1 NTLLTHKDERR
12 WSPVLVRVL
21 VLQAAWALA
30 GGQVRYS
37 VEEPLGGTVVG
48 RLAQDLGLEA
58 GEAEARRLRLVA
70 QGRRASVEVSGASGA
85 LVVSSRL
92 DREELCGKS
101 APCALRLEVLVERP
115 LRVFHVELEVTD
127 INDNAPVFRVD
138 EEALNI
144 AESSVPGSR
153 FPLEGASDA
162 DIGANAQL
170 SYTLSPSEY
179 FSLDQKGNNDQSAS
193 LGLILIKALDRETN
207 PVHRLVLT
215 ASDGGRPSLTGTM
228 ELVISVLDA
237 NDNAPQFNQSV
248 YKVKVLEGSE
258 LGTLLITL
266 SATDPDE
273 GINSDIIYLFGK
285 HVSTKVKEMF
295 TIDENKGEIRIQDK
309 LDYEER
315 ESYEIPVEA
324 RDKGSPPLSGHCKVL
339 LELLDV
345 NDNAP
350 EVSVTSLSVPV
361 PEDASVGTV
370 VALLSV
376 SDRDSG
382 ANGRVRCWVWPASPF
397 GLEATFSGSAQDPDV
412 GTNSVQN
419 YLLSPNRHFALDLKG
434 FQSGS
439 KLLELVLQQPLD
451 REQSALQQLVLT
463 AVDGGDPPKSGTAQI
478 SVRVVDTNDNPPAF
492 DRSTYTVSLL
502 ENSLPGTLVVKL
514 NASDPDEGSNGDVIY
529 SFGSYTPQKV
539 RQLFSVDPHSGE
551 VRVNGTLDYEEAS
564 FYEIYVQATDQ
575 GPVSL
580 AGHCKVLVNI
590 VDANDNVPEVQLTSL
605 YSPVPEDARSGTVV
619 ALMSVTDQDSGLN
632 KQVSLRI
639 PPGLPFALNSFK
651 NSYTLVTQGKLDHE
665 KAAAYNIT
673 VTATDSGSPPLSS
686 QKVIHVEISDIN
698 DNPPRF
704 EEPVYSVYIP
714 ENNPLGAFLCT
725 IKATDPDVA
734 KNAYVSYSL
743 LDGEIEGLPV
753 ASYVSIKPDSGNMYA
768 VRSFDYETLREFQVT
783 VQAQDA
789 GIPPLSSTVTVYI
802 YVVDENDHAPQILYP
817 TSTNTSAALEMI
829 PRSAYAGYLVTK
841 IIAIDGD
848 SGQNAWLFFYLVQTS
863 DPGLFRI
870 ELHTGEIRTTR
881 KLGEDS
887 TPTFNLT
894 VEVRDNG
901 EPSMSSS
908 VSITIAVV
916 DRVSKII
923 PDRRRHFK
931 SPSNYSEVTLYLI
944 IALSAISFV
953 FLFTIIGLTI
963 IKCYRYSLYGC
974 SCCAGCCTV
983 RERSAADQ
991 YKQANNNIDAR
1002 LPQGLKVQPHFI
1014 EVRGNGSL
1022 TKTYCYKTC
1031 LTAGSGSDT
1040 FMFYNTCGPTGTT
1053 GPSAVVTERHLTGQS
1068 GQSAQN
1074 LIILRND
1081 SITPNEPKHPNPDW
1095 RYSASLRAGMQS
1107 AVHMEE
1113 AGVLRGGPAGPD
1125 QQWPT
1130 VSSAT
1135 AEPEGGEVSPPVGAG
1150 VNSNSWTFKFGP
1162 GNSKQGGPGELPDK
1176 FIIPGSPAIISIRQ
1190 EPPNS
1195 QIDKSDFI
1203 TFGKKEETKKKKKKK
1218 KGNKTQEKKEKGNST
1233 TENSDQ

>member
-1 NTLLTHKDERR
+1 TADGQVVYSIAEGTERGAAVGNIVKDLGIDAATLSARKFRMITGSSKQYFNINASTGALYVNEPIDREQLCELKSVCLLNYE
-12 WSPVLVRVL
+12 L
-21 VLQAAWALA
+21 VL
-30 GGQVRYS
+30 
-37 VEEPLGGTVVG
+37 ENPL
-48 RLAQDLGLEA
+48 
-58 GEAEARRLRLVA
+58 
-70 QGRRASVEVSGASGA
+70 
-85 LVVSSRL
+85 
-92 DREELCGKS
+92 ELYRMEFK
-101 APCALRLEVLVERP
+101 VL
-115 LRVFHVELEVTD
+115 D
-127 INDNAPVFRVD
+127 INDNSPSF
-138 EEALNI
+138 
-144 AESSVPGSR
+144 
-153 FPLEGASDA
+153 
-162 DIGANAQL
+162 
-170 SYTLSPSEY
+170 TLSEY
-179 FSLDQKGNNDQSAS
+179 HINVPEFLSPGARFTL
-193 LGLILIKALDRETN
+193 
-207 PVHRLVLT
+207 PT
-215 ASDGGRPSLTGTM
+215 AQDL
-228 ELVISVLDA
+228 
-237 NDNAPQFNQSV
+237 
-248 YKVKVLEGSE
+248 
-258 LGTLLITL
+258 
-266 SATDPDE
+266 DE
-273 GINSDIIYLFGK
+273 GTNS
-285 HVSTKVKEMF
+285 
-295 TIDENKGEIRIQDK
+295 
-309 LDYEER
+309 
-315 ESYEIPVEA
+315 
-324 RDKGSPPLSGHCKVL
+324 
-339 LELLDV
+339 
-345 NDNAP
+345 
-350 EVSVTSLSVPV
+350 
-361 PEDASVGTV
+361 
-370 VALLSV
+370 
-376 SDRDSG
+376 
-382 ANGRVRCWVWPASPF
+382 
-397 GLEATFSGSAQDPDV
+397 DPDV
-412 GTNSVQN
+412 GTNSVQS
-419 YLLSPNRHFALDLKG
+419 YQLSPNRHFALDLKG

-502 ENSLPGTLVVKL
+502 ENAPPGTLVVKL

-575 GPVSL
+575 GPVSM

-590 VDANDNVPEVQLTSL
+590 VDANDNVPEVVLTSL
-605 YSPVPEDARSGTVV
+605 YSPVPEDAKAGTVV

-639 PPGLPFALNSFK
+639 PSGLPFTLNSFK
-651 NSYTLVTQGKLDHE
+651 NSYTLITQGKLDHE

-698 DNPPRF
+698 DNPPHF
-704 EEPVYSVYIP
+704 EEPEYSVYIP
-714 ENNPLGAFLCT
+714 ENNPIGALMCT

-734 KNAYVSYSL
+734 ENAYVSYSL

-753 ASYVSIKPDSGNMYA
+753 TSYVSIKSDSGNMYA
-768 VRSFDYETLREFQVT
+768 VRSFDYETLREFQVI

-789 GIPPLSSTVTVYI
+789 GIPPLSSTVTVHI

-848 SGQNAWLFFYLVQTS
+848 SGQNAWLFFHLVQTS
-863 DPGLFRI
+863 DPGLFRVEI
-870 ELHTGEIRTTR
+870 HTGEIRTTR

-901 EPSMSSS
+901 NPPMSSS
-908 VSITIAVV
+908 VTITVAVV

-923 PDRRRHFK
+923 PDTRRHFK
-931 SPSNYSEVTLYLI
+931 SPSNYSEITLYLI

-953 FLFTIIGLTI
+953 FLFTIIGLTV
-963 IKCYRYSLYGC
+963 IKCYRYSLYGD
-974 SCCAGCCTV
+974 SCCAGFCGV
-983 RERSAADQ
+983 RERCPAEL

-1002 LPQGLKVQPHFI
+1002 LPPGLKVQPHFI

-1022 TKTYCYKTC
+1022 TKTYCYKAC

-1040 FMFYNTCGPTGTT
+1040 FMFYNTCGPPGT

-1074 LIILRND
+1074 LIILKND

-1095 RYSASLRAGMQS
+1095 RYSASLRAGMQRY
-1107 AVHMEE
+1107 
-1113 AGVLRGGPAGPD
+1113 VLLCIWRRQESCVED
-1125 QQWPT
+1125 QEGLI
-1130 VSSAT
+1130 SSGQQSPVLLQA
-1135 AEPEGGEVSPPVGAG
+1135 GEVSPPVGAG

-1162 GNSKQGGPGELPDK
+1162 GNPKQGGPGELPDK

>member
-1 NTLLTHKDERR
+1 AANGQVVYSIAEETERGASVGNIAKDLGIDAAALSARKFRMITGSSKQYFNINASTGALSVNEPIDREQLCELKSTCLLNYE
-12 WSPVLVRVL
+12 L
-21 VLQAAWALA
+21 VL
-30 GGQVRYS
+30 
-37 VEEPLGGTVVG
+37 ENPL
-48 RLAQDLGLEA
+48 
-58 GEAEARRLRLVA
+58 
-70 QGRRASVEVSGASGA
+70 
-85 LVVSSRL
+85 
-92 DREELCGKS
+92 ELYRMEFK
-101 APCALRLEVLVERP
+101 VL
-115 LRVFHVELEVTD
+115 D
-127 INDNAPVFRVD
+127 INDNSP
-138 EEALNI
+138 
-144 AESSVPGSR
+144 S
-153 FPLEGASDA
+153 FPLSEYHINVPEFLSPGARFTLP
-162 DIGANAQL
+162 NAQD
-170 SYTLSPSEY
+170 
-179 FSLDQKGNNDQSAS
+179 LD
-193 LGLILIKALDRETN
+193 E
-207 PVHRLVLT
+207 
-215 ASDGGRPSLTGTM
+215 
-228 ELVISVLDA
+228 
-237 NDNAPQFNQSV
+237 
-248 YKVKVLEGSE
+248 
-258 LGTLLITL
+258 
-266 SATDPDE
+266 
-273 GINSDIIYLFGK
+273 
-285 HVSTKVKEMF
+285 
-295 TIDENKGEIRIQDK
+295 
-309 LDYEER
+309 
-315 ESYEIPVEA
+315 
-324 RDKGSPPLSGHCKVL
+324 
-339 LELLDV
+339 
-345 NDNAP
+345 
-350 EVSVTSLSVPV
+350 
-361 PEDASVGTV
+361 
-370 VALLSV
+370 
-376 SDRDSG
+376 
-382 ANGRVRCWVWPASPF
+382 
-397 GLEATFSGSAQDPDV
+397 DPDV
-412 GTNSVQN
+412 GTNSVQS
-419 YLLSPNRHFALDLKG
+419 YQLSPNRHFALDLKG

-439 KLLELVLQQPLD
+439 KLLELVLQEPLD

-502 ENSLPGTLVVKL
+502 ENALPGTLVVKL

-564 FYEIYVQATDQ
+564 SYEIYVQATDQ
-575 GPVSL
+575 GPVSM

-590 VDANDNVPEVQLTSL
+590 VDANDNVPEVVLTSL
-605 YSPVPEDARSGTVV
+605 YSPVPEDAKAGTVV

-639 PPGLPFALNSFK
+639 PPGLPFTLNSFK
-651 NSYTLVTQGKLDHE
+651 NSYTLITQGKLDHE

-686 QKVIHVEISDIN
+686 QKVIYVEISDIN
-698 DNPPRF
+698 DNPPHF

-714 ENNPLGAFLCT
+714 ENNPLGVLLCT

-734 KNAYVSYSL
+734 ENAYVSYSL

-753 ASYVSIKPDSGNMYA
+753 ASYVSIKSDSGNMYA
-768 VRSFDYETLREFQVT
+768 VRSFDYETLREFQVV

-789 GIPPLSSTVTVYI
+789 GIPPLSSTVTVHI

-848 SGQNAWLFFYLVQTS
+848 SGQNAWLFFHLVQAS
-863 DPGLFRI
+863 DPGLFRV

-901 EPSMSSS
+901 EPPMSSS
-908 VSITIAVV
+908 VAITVAVV

-923 PDRRRHFK
+923 PDTRRHIK
-931 SPSNYSEVTLYLI
+931 SPSNYSEITLYLI

-953 FLFTIIGLTI
+953 FLFTVIGLTV
-963 IKCYRYSLYGC
+963 IKCYRYSLYGD
-974 SCCAGCCTV
+974 SCCAGFCGV
-983 RERSAADQ
+983 REQCPAEL

-1002 LPQGLKVQPHFI
+1002 LPHGLKVQPHFI

-1022 TKTYCYKTC
+1022 TKTYCYKAC

-1053 GPSAVVTERHLTGQS
+1053 GPSAVMAERHLTGQS

-1074 LIILRND
+1074 LIILKND

-1095 RYSASLRAGMQS
+1095 RYSASLRAGMQRYVWLLCTWRRQES
-1107 AVHMEE
+1107 YVEDQE
-1113 AGVLRGGPAGPD
+1113 GLISSGQQSPVLLQA
-1125 QQWPT
+1125 
-1130 VSSAT
+1130 
-1135 AEPEGGEVSPPVGAG
+1135 GEVSPPVGAG

-1162 GNSKQGGPGELPDK
+1162 GNPKQGGPGELPDK

-1190 EPPNS
+1190 EPQNS

>member
-1 NTLLTHKDERR
+1 TADGQIVYSIAEETERGASVGNIAKDLGIDAATLSARKFRMITSSSKQYFNINASTGALSVNEPIDREQLCELKSVCLLNYE
-12 WSPVLVRVL
+12 L
-21 VLQAAWALA
+21 VL
-30 GGQVRYS
+30 
-37 VEEPLGGTVVG
+37 ENPL
-48 RLAQDLGLEA
+48 
-58 GEAEARRLRLVA
+58 
-70 QGRRASVEVSGASGA
+70 
-85 LVVSSRL
+85 
-92 DREELCGKS
+92 ELYRMEFK
-101 APCALRLEVLVERP
+101 VL
-115 LRVFHVELEVTD
+115 D
-127 INDNAPVFRVD
+127 INDNSPSFPLS
-138 EEALNI
+138 EYHI
-144 AESSVPGSR
+144 SVPEFLSSGAR
-153 FPLEGASDA
+153 FTLPNAQDLDEGA
-162 DIGANAQL
+162 
-170 SYTLSPSEY
+170 
-179 FSLDQKGNNDQSAS
+179 
-193 LGLILIKALDRETN
+193 
-207 PVHRLVLT
+207 
-215 ASDGGRPSLTGTM
+215 
-228 ELVISVLDA
+228 
-237 NDNAPQFNQSV
+237 
-248 YKVKVLEGSE
+248 
-258 LGTLLITL
+258 
-266 SATDPDE
+266 
-273 GINSDIIYLFGK
+273 
-285 HVSTKVKEMF
+285 
-295 TIDENKGEIRIQDK
+295 
-309 LDYEER
+309 
-315 ESYEIPVEA
+315 
-324 RDKGSPPLSGHCKVL
+324 
-339 LELLDV
+339 
-345 NDNAP
+345 
-350 EVSVTSLSVPV
+350 
-361 PEDASVGTV
+361 
-370 VALLSV
+370 
-376 SDRDSG
+376 
-382 ANGRVRCWVWPASPF
+382 
-397 GLEATFSGSAQDPDV
+397 
-412 GTNSVQN
+412 NSVQN
-419 YLLSPNRHFALDLKG
+419 YTLSPDSNRHFALDLKS

-492 DRSTYTVSLL
+492 DRSTYTVSLM

-539 RQLFSVDPHSGE
+539 RQLFTVDPHSGE

-564 FYEIYVQATDQ
+564 SYEIYVQATDQ

-590 VDANDNVPEVQLTSL
+590 VDANDNVPEVELTSL
-605 YSPVPEDARSGTVV
+605 YSPVPEDAKSGTVV

-632 KQVSLRI
+632 KKVSLRI
-639 PPGLPFALNSFK
+639 PPGLPFTLNSFK

-665 KAAAYNIT
+665 KAAAYDIT
-673 VTATDSGSPPLSS
+673 VTATDAGSPPLSS

-734 KNAYVSYSL
+734 ENAYVSYSL

-753 ASYVSIKPDSGNMYA
+753 ASYVSIKSDSGNMYA
-768 VRSFDYETLREFQVT
+768 VRSFDYETLREFQVV

-789 GIPPLSSTVTVYI
+789 GSPRLSSTVTVYI

-829 PRSAYAGYLVTK
+829 PRLAYAGYLVTK

-881 KLGEDS
+881 KLGEDTTS
-887 TPTFNLT
+887 TFNLT

-901 EPSMSSS
+901 EPPMSSS
-908 VSITIAVV
+908 VSITVAVV

-931 SPSNYSEVTLYLI
+931 SLSNYSEMTLYLI

-963 IKCYRYSLYGC
+963 IKCYRYSLYGS
-974 SCCAGCCTV
+974 SCCAGSCGV
-983 RERSAADQ
+983 RERSPAEL

-1002 LPQGLKVQPHFI
+1002 LPPGLKVQPHFI

-1022 TKTYCYKTC
+1022 TKTYCYKAC

-1053 GPSAVVTERHLTGQS
+1053 GPSAVMTERHLTGQS

-1095 RYSASLRAGMQS
+1095 RYSASLRAGMQRLLS
-1107 AVHMEE
+1107 IWRRQQSCVEDQE
-1113 AGVLRGGPAGPD
+1113 GLISSGQQSPVL
-1125 QQWPT
+1125 QQ
-1130 VSSAT
+1130 V
-1135 AEPEGGEVSPPVGAG
+1135 GDVSPPVGAG

-1162 GNSKQGGPGELPDK
+1162 GSSKQGGPGELPDK

>member
-1 NTLLTHKDERR
+1 TADGQVVYSIAEGTERGASVGNIAKDLGIDAASLSARKFRMITGSSKQYFNINASTGALSVNEPIDREQLCELKSACLLNYE
-12 WSPVLVRVL
+12 L
-21 VLQAAWALA
+21 VL
-30 GGQVRYS
+30 
-37 VEEPLGGTVVG
+37 ENPL
-48 RLAQDLGLEA
+48 
-58 GEAEARRLRLVA
+58 
-70 QGRRASVEVSGASGA
+70 
-85 LVVSSRL
+85 
-92 DREELCGKS
+92 ELYRMEFK
-101 APCALRLEVLVERP
+101 VL
-115 LRVFHVELEVTD
+115 D
-127 INDNAPVFRVD
+127 INDNSP
-138 EEALNI
+138 
-144 AESSVPGSR
+144 S
-153 FPLEGASDA
+153 FPLSEYHINVPEFLSPGARFALPNAQDLDEGANSVQ
-162 DIGANAQL
+162 N
-170 SYTLSPSEY
+170 YTLSPDEHFHLEMQTRGDGSKYPE
-179 FSLDQKGNNDQSAS
+179 LVLK
-193 LGLILIKALDRETN
+193 KALDREQQAT
-207 PVHRLVLT
+207 HKLVLT
-215 ASDGGRPSLTGTM
+215 AKDGG
-228 ELVISVLDA
+228 
-237 NDNAPQFNQSV
+237 N
-248 YKVKVLEGSE
+248 
-258 LGTLLITL
+258 
-266 SATDPDE
+266 
-273 GINSDIIYLFGK
+273 
-285 HVSTKVKEMF
+285 
-295 TIDENKGEIRIQDK
+295 
-309 LDYEER
+309 
-315 ESYEIPVEA
+315 
-324 RDKGSPPLSGHCKVL
+324 
-339 LELLDV
+339 
-345 NDNAP
+345 
-350 EVSVTSLSVPV
+350 
-361 PEDASVGTV
+361 
-370 VALLSV
+370 
-376 SDRDSG
+376 
-382 ANGRVRCWVWPASPF
+382 
-397 GLEATFSGSAQDPDV
+397 
-412 GTNSVQN
+412 
-419 YLLSPNRHFALDLKG
+419 
-434 FQSGS
+434 
-439 KLLELVLQQPLD
+439 
-451 REQSALQQLVLT
+451 
-463 AVDGGDPPKSGTAQI
+463 PPKSGTAQI

-502 ENSLPGTLVVKL
+502 ENAPPGTLVVKL

-539 RQLFSVDPHSGE
+539 RQLFTVDPHSGE

-575 GPVSL
+575 GPVSM

-590 VDANDNVPEVQLTSL
+590 VDANDNVPEVVLTSL
-605 YSPVPEDARSGTVV
+605 YSPVPEDAKAGTVV

-639 PPGLPFALNSFK
+639 PPDLPFTLNSFK
-651 NSYTLVTQGKLDHE
+651 NSYTLITQGKLDHE

-698 DNPPRF
+698 DNPPHF
-704 EEPVYSVYIP
+704 DEPVYSVYIP
-714 ENNPLGAFLCT
+714 ENNPIGALMCT

-734 KNAYVSYSL
+734 ENAYVSYSL
-743 LDGEIEGLPV
+743 LDGDIEGLPV
-753 ASYVSIKPDSGNMYA
+753 TSYVSIKSDSGNMYA
-768 VRSFDYETLREFQVT
+768 VRSFDYETLREFQVV

-789 GIPPLSSTVTVYI
+789 GIPPLSSTVTVCI

-848 SGQNAWLFFYLVQTS
+848 SGQNAWLFFHLVQTS

-901 EPSMSSS
+901 EPPMSSS
-908 VSITIAVV
+908 VAITIAVV

-923 PDRRRHFK
+923 PDTRRHYK
-931 SPSNYSEVTLYLI
+931 SPSTYSEITLYLI

-953 FLFTIIGLTI
+953 FLFTIIGLAV
-963 IKCYRYSLYGC
+963 IKCYRYSLYGG
-974 SCCAGCCTV
+974 SCCAGGFCGV
-983 RERSAADQ
+983 RERSPAEL

-1002 LPQGLKVQPHFI
+1002 LPHGLKVQPHFI

-1022 TKTYCYKTC
+1022 TKTYCYKAC

-1040 FMFYNTCGPTGTT
+1040 FMFYNTCGPPGTA
-1053 GPSAVVTERHLTGQS
+1053 PSAVVTERHLTGQS

-1074 LIILRND
+1074 LILLKSD
-1081 SITPNEPKHPNPDW
+1081 SMTPNEPKHPNPDW
-1095 RYSASLRAGMQS
+1095 RYSASLRAGMLCTWRRQESYVEDQEDLISSGQQS
-1107 AVHMEE
+1107 PVLPE
-1113 AGVLRGGPAGPD
+1113 A
-1125 QQWPT
+1125 
-1130 VSSAT
+1130 
-1135 AEPEGGEVSPPVGAG
+1135 GEVSPPVGAG

-1195 QIDKSDFI
+1195 HIDKSDFI

>member
-1 NTLLTHKDERR
+1 TADGQVVYSIAEETERGASVGNIAKDLGIDAATLSTRKFRMITGSSKQYFNINGSTGALSVNEPIDREQLCELKSACLLNYE
-12 WSPVLVRVL
+12 L
-21 VLQAAWALA
+21 VL
-30 GGQVRYS
+30 
-37 VEEPLGGTVVG
+37 ENPL
-48 RLAQDLGLEA
+48 
-58 GEAEARRLRLVA
+58 
-70 QGRRASVEVSGASGA
+70 
-85 LVVSSRL
+85 
-92 DREELCGKS
+92 ELYRMEFK
-101 APCALRLEVLVERP
+101 VL
-115 LRVFHVELEVTD
+115 D
-127 INDNAPVFRVD
+127 INDNSP
-138 EEALNI
+138 I
-144 AESSVPGSR
+144 
-153 FPLEGASDA
+153 FPL
-162 DIGANAQL
+162 
-170 SYTLSPSEY
+170 SEY
-179 FSLDQKGNNDQSAS
+179 H
-193 LGLILIKALDRETN
+193 I
-207 PVHRLVLT
+207 
-215 ASDGGRPSLTGTM
+215 
-228 ELVISVLDA
+228 
-237 NDNAPQFNQSV
+237 
-248 YKVKVLEGSE
+248 
-258 LGTLLITL
+258 
-266 SATDPDE
+266 
-273 GINSDIIYLFGK
+273 
-285 HVSTKVKEMF
+285 
-295 TIDENKGEIRIQDK
+295 
-309 LDYEER
+309 
-315 ESYEIPVEA
+315 
-324 RDKGSPPLSGHCKVL
+324 
-339 LELLDV
+339 
-345 NDNAP
+345 NAP
-350 EVSVTSLSVPV
+350 EFLSP
-361 PEDASVGTV
+361 
-370 VALLSV
+370 
-376 SDRDSG
+376 G
-382 ANGRVRCWVWPASPF
+382 ARFTLPTAQD
-397 GLEATFSGSAQDPDV
+397 LDEESAQDPDV
-412 GTNSVQN
+412 GTNSVQS
-419 YLLSPNRHFALDLKG
+419 YQLSPNRHFALDLKG

-439 KLLELVLQQPLD
+439 KLLELLLQQPLD
-451 REQSALQQLVLT
+451 REQSALQELVLT

-478 SVRVVDTNDNPPAF
+478 SVRVMDTNDNPPAF
-492 DRSTYTVSLL
+492 DRSTHTVSLL
-502 ENSLPGTLVVKL
+502 ENAPLGTLVVKL

-564 FYEIYVQATDQ
+564 SYEIYVQATDQ
-575 GPVSL
+575 GPVSM

-590 VDANDNVPEVQLTSL
+590 VDANDNVPEVVLTSL
-605 YSPVPEDARSGTVV
+605 YSPVPEDARTGTVV

-639 PPGLPFALNSFK
+639 PPGLPFTLNSFK
-651 NSYTLVTQGKLDHE
+651 NSYTLITQGKLDHE

-698 DNPPRF
+698 DNPPHF
-704 EEPVYSVYIP
+704 EEPEYSVYIP
-714 ENNPLGAFLCT
+714 ENNPIGALLCT

-734 KNAYVSYSL
+734 ENAYVSYSL

-753 ASYVSIKPDSGNMYA
+753 ASYVSIKSDSGEMYA
-768 VRSFDYETLREFQVT
+768 VRSFDYETLREFQVV
-783 VQAQDA
+783 VQARDA
-789 GIPPLSSTVTVYI
+789 GVPPLSSTVTVHI

-848 SGQNAWLFFYLVQTS
+848 SGQNAWLFFHLVQTS

-887 TPTFNLT
+887 TSFNLT

-901 EPSMSSS
+901 EPPMSSS
-908 VSITIAVV
+908 VAITVAVV

-923 PDRRRHFK
+923 PDPRRHVR
-931 SPSNYSEVTLYLI
+931 SPSNYSEMTLYLI

-953 FLFTIIGLTI
+953 FLFTIIGLTV
-963 IKCYRYSLYGC
+963 IKCYRYSLYGD
-974 SCCAGCCTV
+974 SCCAGFCGV
-983 RERSAADQ
+983 RERCPAEM

-1002 LPQGLKVQPHFI
+1002 LPYGLKVQPHFI

-1022 TKTYCYKTC
+1022 TKTYCYKAC

-1074 LIILRND
+1074 LIILNND
-1081 SITPNEPKHPNPDW
+1081 SVTPNEPKHPNPDW
-1095 RYSASLRAGMQS
+1095 RYSASLRAGMQRYVCCLS
-1107 AVHMEE
+1107 NRKLILTECMGLRMLYAFLAV
-1113 AGVLRGGPAGPD
+1113 L
-1125 QQWPT
+1125 T
-1130 VSSAT
+1130 FS
-1135 AEPEGGEVSPPVGAG
+1135 EPEAGEVSPPVGAG
-1150 VNSNSWTFKFGP
+1150 VNSNSWTFRFGP
-1162 GNSKQGGPGELPDK
+1162 GNPKQGGPGELPDK

>member
-1 NTLLTHKDERR
+1 TVNGQVVYSITEETERGASVGNIAKDLGIDAATLSARKFRMLTSSSKQYFNINGSTGALSVNEPIDREQLCELK
-12 WSPVLVRVL
+12 STCLLNYEL
-21 VLQAAWALA
+21 VL
-30 GGQVRYS
+30 
-37 VEEPLGGTVVG
+37 ENPL
-48 RLAQDLGLEA
+48 
-58 GEAEARRLRLVA
+58 
-70 QGRRASVEVSGASGA
+70 
-85 LVVSSRL
+85 
-92 DREELCGKS
+92 ELYRMEFK
-101 APCALRLEVLVERP
+101 VL
-115 LRVFHVELEVTD
+115 D
-127 INDNAPVFRVD
+127 INDNSP
-138 EEALNI
+138 
-144 AESSVPGSR
+144 S
-153 FPLEGASDA
+153 FPLSEYHIKVPEFLSPGARFTLP
-162 DIGANAQL
+162 NAQDL
-170 SYTLSPSEY
+170 DEGTNGVQNYTLSPDEH
-179 FSLDQKGNNDQSAS
+179 F
-193 LGLILIKALDRETN
+193 
-207 PVHRLVLT
+207 H
-215 ASDGGRPSLTGTM
+215 
-228 ELVISVLDA
+228 
-237 NDNAPQFNQSV
+237 
-248 YKVKVLEGSE
+248 LEMQ
-258 LGTLLITL
+258 T
-266 SATDPDE
+266 
-273 GINSDIIYLFGK
+273 
-285 HVSTKVKEMF
+285 
-295 TIDENKGEIRIQDK
+295 R
-309 LDYEER
+309 
-315 ESYEIPVEA
+315 
-324 RDKGSPPLSGHCKVL
+324 
-339 LELLDV
+339 
-345 NDNAP
+345 
-350 EVSVTSLSVPV
+350 
-361 PEDASVGTV
+361 
-370 VALLSV
+370 
-376 SDRDSG
+376 
-382 ANGRVRCWVWPASPF
+382 
-397 GLEATFSGSAQDPDV
+397 
-412 GTNSVQN
+412 
-419 YLLSPNRHFALDLKG
+419 

-502 ENSLPGTLVVKL
+502 ENAPPGTLVVKL

-529 SFGSYTPQKV
+529 SFGSYTPEKV

-564 FYEIYVQATDQ
+564 SYEIYVQATDQ
-575 GPVSL
+575 GPVSM

-590 VDANDNVPEVQLTSL
+590 VDANDNVPEVVLTSL
-605 YSPVPEDARSGTVV
+605 YSPVPEDAKAGTVV

-639 PPGLPFALNSFK
+639 PPGLPFTLNSFK
-651 NSYTLVTQGKLDHE
+651 NSYTLITQGKLDHE

-698 DNPPRF
+698 DNPPHF

-714 ENNPLGAFLCT
+714 ENNPLGVLLCT

-734 KNAYVSYSL
+734 ENAYVSYSL

-753 ASYVSIKPDSGNMYA
+753 ASYVSIKSDSGNMYA
-768 VRSFDYETLREFQVT
+768 VRSFDYETLREFQVV

-789 GIPPLSSTVTVYI
+789 GIPPLSSTVTVHI

-848 SGQNAWLFFYLVQTS
+848 SGQNAWLFFHLVQTS
-863 DPGLFRI
+863 DPGLFRV

-901 EPSMSSS
+901 EPPMSSS
-908 VSITIAVV
+908 VTITVAVV

-923 PDRRRHFK
+923 PDTRRHFK
-931 SPSNYSEVTLYLI
+931 SPSNYSEITLYLI

-953 FLFTIIGLTI
+953 FLFTIIGLTV
-963 IKCYRYSLYGC
+963 IKCYRYSLYGD
-974 SCCAGCCTV
+974 SCCAGFCGV
-983 RERSAADQ
+983 RERSPSEL

-1002 LPQGLKVQPHFI
+1002 LPHGLKVQPHFI

-1022 TKTYCYKTC
+1022 TKTYCYKAC

-1053 GPSAVVTERHLTGQS
+1053 GPSAVMTERHLTGQS

-1074 LIILRND
+1074 LIILKND

-1095 RYSASLRAGMQS
+1095 RYSASLRAGMQRGELCNLTVIYAYS
-1107 AVHMEE
+1107 
-1113 AGVLRGGPAGPD
+1113 VLCIWRRQESYVED
-1125 QQWPT
+1125 QEGLN
-1130 VSSAT
+1130 SSGQQSPVLLQVRLGA
-1135 AEPEGGEVSPPVGAG
+1135 GEVSPPVGAG

-1162 GNSKQGGPGELPDK
+1162 GNPKQGGPGELPDK

>member
-1 NTLLTHKDERR
+1 CVVTGPRFLILLSTGSLYSIAEETERGASVGNIAKDLGIDAATLSARKFPRITSGSGRQYLELELGRGAL
-12 WSPVLVRVL
+12 LVRERMDREALCELSPSCFLSLEL
-21 VLQAAWALA
+21 VIEQPIE
-30 GGQVRYS
+30 VHN
-37 VEEPLGGTVVG
+37 
-48 RLAQDLGLEA
+48 
-58 GEAEARRLRLVA
+58 
-70 QGRRASVEVSGASGA
+70 VEV
-85 LVVSSRL
+85 
-92 DREELCGKS
+92 
-101 APCALRLEVLVERP
+101 EVL
-115 LRVFHVELEVTD
+115 D
-127 INDNAPVFRVD
+127 INDNAPRFPRQD
-138 EEALNI
+138 YRLEI
-144 AESSVPGSR
+144 SESAVPGAR
-153 FPLEGASDA
+153 FHIE
-162 DIGANAQL
+162 
-170 SYTLSPSEY
+170 
-179 FSLDQKGNNDQSAS
+179 
-193 LGLILIKALDRETN
+193 
-207 PVHRLVLT
+207 
-215 ASDGGRPSLTGTM
+215 
-228 ELVISVLDA
+228 
-237 NDNAPQFNQSV
+237 
-248 YKVKVLEGSE
+248 
-258 LGTLLITL
+258 
-266 SATDPDE
+266 
-273 GINSDIIYLFGK
+273 
-285 HVSTKVKEMF
+285 
-295 TIDENKGEIRIQDK
+295 
-309 LDYEER
+309 
-315 ESYEIPVEA
+315 
-324 RDKGSPPLSGHCKVL
+324 
-339 LELLDV
+339 
-345 NDNAP
+345 
-350 EVSVTSLSVPV
+350 
-361 PEDASVGTV
+361 
-370 VALLSV
+370 
-376 SDRDSG
+376 
-382 ANGRVRCWVWPASPF
+382 
-397 GLEATFSGSAQDPDV
+397 SAQDPDV

-564 FYEIYVQATDQ
+564 SYEIYVQATDQ
-575 GPVSL
+575 GPVSM

-590 VDANDNVPEVQLTSL
+590 VDANDNAPEVQLTSL

-639 PPGLPFALNSFK
+639 PPGLPFTLNSFK

-753 ASYVSIKPDSGNMYA
+753 ASYVSIKSDSGNMYA
-768 VRSFDYETLREFQVT
+768 VRSFDYETLREFQVI

-789 GIPPLSSTVTVYI
+789 GVPPLSSTVTVYI

-848 SGQNAWLFFYLVQTS
+848 SGQNAWLFFSLVQTS

-908 VSITIAVV
+908 VAITIAVV

-953 FLFTIIGLTI
+953 FLFTLIGLSI
-963 IKCYRYSLYGC
+963 IKCYRYSTYGS
-974 SCCAGCCTV
+974 SCCAGITV
-983 RERSAADQ
+983 CSRTKGEASYAD
-991 YKQANNNIDAR
+991 KIEIS
-1002 LPQGLKVQPHFI
+1002 LILSHCPGLLFLQ
-1014 EVRGNGSL
+1014 
-1022 TKTYCYKTC
+1022 
-1031 LTAGSGSDT
+1031 
-1040 FMFYNTCGPTGTT
+1040 
-1053 GPSAVVTERHLTGQS
+1053 
-1068 GQSAQN
+1068 
-1074 LIILRND
+1074 
-1081 SITPNEPKHPNPDW
+1081 PKHPNPDW

-1113 AGVLRGGPAGPD
+1113 AGVLRGGAAGPD

-1135 AEPEGGEVSPPVGAG
+1135 AEPEAGEVSPPVGAG

>member
-1 NTLLTHKDERR
+1 TANGQVVYSIAEETERGASVGNIAKDLGIDAATLSARKFRMITGSSKQYFNINASTGALSVNE
-12 WSPVLVRVL
+12 PVDREQLCELKSACLLNYEL
-21 VLQAAWALA
+21 VL
-30 GGQVRYS
+30 
-37 VEEPLGGTVVG
+37 ENPL
-48 RLAQDLGLEA
+48 
-58 GEAEARRLRLVA
+58 
-70 QGRRASVEVSGASGA
+70 
-85 LVVSSRL
+85 
-92 DREELCGKS
+92 ELYRMEFK
-101 APCALRLEVLVERP
+101 VL
-115 LRVFHVELEVTD
+115 D
-127 INDNAPVFRVD
+127 INDNSP
-138 EEALNI
+138 
-144 AESSVPGSR
+144 S
-153 FPLEGASDA
+153 FPLSEYHINMPEFLSPGARFTLP
-162 DIGANAQL
+162 NAQDL
-170 SYTLSPSEY
+170 
-179 FSLDQKGNNDQSAS
+179 
-193 LGLILIKALDRETN
+193 
-207 PVHRLVLT
+207 
-215 ASDGGRPSLTGTM
+215 
-228 ELVISVLDA
+228 
-237 NDNAPQFNQSV
+237 
-248 YKVKVLEGSE
+248 
-258 LGTLLITL
+258 
-266 SATDPDE
+266 DE
-273 GINSDIIYLFGK
+273 GTNS
-285 HVSTKVKEMF
+285 
-295 TIDENKGEIRIQDK
+295 
-309 LDYEER
+309 
-315 ESYEIPVEA
+315 
-324 RDKGSPPLSGHCKVL
+324 
-339 LELLDV
+339 
-345 NDNAP
+345 
-350 EVSVTSLSVPV
+350 
-361 PEDASVGTV
+361 
-370 VALLSV
+370 
-376 SDRDSG
+376 
-382 ANGRVRCWVWPASPF
+382 
-397 GLEATFSGSAQDPDV
+397 DPDV
-412 GTNSVQN
+412 GTNSVQS
-419 YLLSPNRHFALDLKG
+419 YQLSPSRHFALDLKG

-564 FYEIYVQATDQ
+564 SYEIYVQATDQ
-575 GPVSL
+575 GPVSM

-590 VDANDNVPEVQLTSL
+590 VDANDNVPEVVLTSL
-605 YSPVPEDARSGTVV
+605 YSPVPEDAKAGTVV

-632 KQVSLRI
+632 KQVTLRI
-639 PPGLPFALNSFK
+639 PPGLPFTLNSFK
-651 NSYTLVTQGKLDHE
+651 NSYTLITQGKLDHE

-714 ENNPLGAFLCT
+714 ENNPTGALLCT
-725 IKATDPDVA
+725 IQATDPDVA
-734 KNAYVSYSL
+734 ENAYVSYSL

-753 ASYVSIKPDSGNMYA
+753 ASYVSIKSDSGKMYA
-768 VRSFDYETLREFQVT
+768 VRSFDYETLREFHVV

-789 GIPPLSSTVTVYI
+789 GIPPLSSTATVYI

-848 SGQNAWLFFYLVQTS
+848 SGQNAWLFFHLVQTS

-887 TPTFNLT
+887 APTFNLT

-901 EPSMSSS
+901 DPPMSSS
-908 VSITIAVV
+908 VAITVAVV

-923 PDRRRHFK
+923 PDRRRHIK
-931 SPSNYSEVTLYLI
+931 SPTNYSEITLYLI

-953 FLFTIIGLTI
+953 FLFTIIGLTV
-963 IKCYRYSLYGC
+963 IKCYRYSLYGD
-974 SCCAGCCTV
+974 SCCAGFCGV
-983 RERSAADQ
+983 RERCPAEL

-1022 TKTYCYKTC
+1022 TKTYCYKAC

-1053 GPSAVVTERHLTGQS
+1053 GPSAVMTERHLTGQS

-1074 LIILRND
+1074 LIILKND

-1095 RYSASLRAGMQS
+1095 RYSASLRAGMQRGELYNL
-1107 AVHMEE
+1107 HMVF
-1113 AGVLRGGPAGPD
+1113 AYLVLCMWKRQESCVED
-1125 QQWPT
+1125 QEGLI
-1130 VSSAT
+1130 SSGQQSPVLQQA
-1135 AEPEGGEVSPPVGAG
+1135 GEVSPPVGAG

-1162 GNSKQGGPGELPDK
+1162 GNPKQGGPGELPDK

>member
-1 NTLLTHKDERR
+1 TADGQIVYSIAEETERGASVGNIAKDLGIDAATLSARKFRMITGSSKQYFNINASTGALSVNEPIDREQLCELKSVCLLNYE
-12 WSPVLVRVL
+12 L
-21 VLQAAWALA
+21 VL
-30 GGQVRYS
+30 
-37 VEEPLGGTVVG
+37 ENPL
-48 RLAQDLGLEA
+48 
-58 GEAEARRLRLVA
+58 
-70 QGRRASVEVSGASGA
+70 
-85 LVVSSRL
+85 
-92 DREELCGKS
+92 ELYRMEFK
-101 APCALRLEVLVERP
+101 VL
-115 LRVFHVELEVTD
+115 D
-127 INDNAPVFRVD
+127 INDNSP
-138 EEALNI
+138 
-144 AESSVPGSR
+144 S
-153 FPLEGASDA
+153 FPLSEYHINMPEFLSPGARFTLP
-162 DIGANAQL
+162 NAQ
-170 SYTLSPSEY
+170 
-179 FSLDQKGNNDQSAS
+179 
-193 LGLILIKALDRETN
+193 
-207 PVHRLVLT
+207 
-215 ASDGGRPSLTGTM
+215 
-228 ELVISVLDA
+228 
-237 NDNAPQFNQSV
+237 
-248 YKVKVLEGSE
+248 
-258 LGTLLITL
+258 
-266 SATDPDE
+266 DPDE
-273 GINSDIIYLFGK
+273 GANS
-285 HVSTKVKEMF
+285 
-295 TIDENKGEIRIQDK
+295 
-309 LDYEER
+309 
-315 ESYEIPVEA
+315 
-324 RDKGSPPLSGHCKVL
+324 
-339 LELLDV
+339 
-345 NDNAP
+345 
-350 EVSVTSLSVPV
+350 
-361 PEDASVGTV
+361 
-370 VALLSV
+370 
-376 SDRDSG
+376 
-382 ANGRVRCWVWPASPF
+382 
-397 GLEATFSGSAQDPDV
+397 DPDV

-419 YLLSPNRHFALDLKG
+419 YLLSPSRHFALDLKG

-564 FYEIYVQATDQ
+564 SYEIYVQATDQ
-575 GPVSL
+575 GPVSM

-590 VDANDNVPEVQLTSL
+590 VDANDNAPEVELTSL

-619 ALMSVTDQDSGLN
+619 ALMSVTDRDSGLN

-639 PPGLPFALNSFK
+639 PPGLPFTLNSFK

-753 ASYVSIKPDSGNMYA
+753 ASYVSIKSDSGNMYA
-768 VRSFDYETLREFQVT
+768 VRSFDYETLREFQVI

-887 TPTFNLT
+887 APTFNLT

-908 VSITIAVV
+908 VAITIAVV

-953 FLFTIIGLTI
+953 FLFTVIGLSI
-963 IKCYRYSLYGC
+963 IKCYRYSLYGS

-983 RERSAADQ
+983 RERSPAEL

-1022 TKTYCYKTC
+1022 TKTYCYKAC

-1053 GPSAVVTERHLTGQS
+1053 GPSAVVAERHLTGQS

-1095 RYSASLRAGMQS
+1095 RYSASLRAGMQRYVWLLCMWRRQES
-1107 AVHMEE
+1107 CVE
-1113 AGVLRGGPAGPD
+1113 D
-1125 QQWPT
+1125 QQGLISNGQRSP
-1130 VSSAT
+1130 VLQQA
-1135 AEPEGGEVSPPVGAG
+1135 GEVSPPVGAG

>member
-1 NTLLTHKDERR
+1 MSTCIVYARGGSMRGYLMVFCLICCTADGQIVYSIAEETERGASVGNIAKDLGIDAATLSARKFPRITSGSGRQYLELELGRGAL
-12 WSPVLVRVL
+12 LVRERMDREALCELSPSCFLSLEL
-21 VLQAAWALA
+21 VIEQPIE
-30 GGQVRYS
+30 VHN
-37 VEEPLGGTVVG
+37 
-48 RLAQDLGLEA
+48 
-58 GEAEARRLRLVA
+58 
-70 QGRRASVEVSGASGA
+70 VEV
-85 LVVSSRL
+85 
-92 DREELCGKS
+92 
-101 APCALRLEVLVERP
+101 EVL
-115 LRVFHVELEVTD
+115 D
-127 INDNAPVFRVD
+127 INDNAPRFPRQD
-138 EEALNI
+138 YRLEI
-144 AESSVPGSR
+144 SESAVPGAR
-153 FPLEGASDA
+153 FHIE
-162 DIGANAQL
+162 
-170 SYTLSPSEY
+170 
-179 FSLDQKGNNDQSAS
+179 
-193 LGLILIKALDRETN
+193 
-207 PVHRLVLT
+207 
-215 ASDGGRPSLTGTM
+215 
-228 ELVISVLDA
+228 
-237 NDNAPQFNQSV
+237 
-248 YKVKVLEGSE
+248 
-258 LGTLLITL
+258 
-266 SATDPDE
+266 
-273 GINSDIIYLFGK
+273 
-285 HVSTKVKEMF
+285 
-295 TIDENKGEIRIQDK
+295 
-309 LDYEER
+309 
-315 ESYEIPVEA
+315 
-324 RDKGSPPLSGHCKVL
+324 
-339 LELLDV
+339 
-345 NDNAP
+345 
-350 EVSVTSLSVPV
+350 
-361 PEDASVGTV
+361 
-370 VALLSV
+370 
-376 SDRDSG
+376 
-382 ANGRVRCWVWPASPF
+382 
-397 GLEATFSGSAQDPDV
+397 SAQDPDV

-564 FYEIYVQATDQ
+564 SYEIYVQATDQ
-575 GPVSL
+575 GPVSM

-590 VDANDNVPEVQLTSL
+590 VDANDNAPEVQLTSL

-639 PPGLPFALNSFK
+639 PPGLPFTLNSFK

-753 ASYVSIKPDSGNMYA
+753 ASYVSIKSDSGNMYA
-768 VRSFDYETLREFQVT
+768 VRSFDYETLREFQVI

-789 GIPPLSSTVTVYI
+789 GVPPLSSTVTVYI

-848 SGQNAWLFFYLVQTS
+848 SGQNAWLFFSLVQTS

-908 VSITIAVV
+908 VAITIAVV

-953 FLFTIIGLTI
+953 FLFTLIGLSI
-963 IKCYRYSLYGC
+963 IKCYRYSTYGS

-983 RERSAADQ
+983 RERSPAEL

-1002 LPQGLKVQPHFI
+1002 LPQGLK
-1014 EVRGNGSL
+1014 
-1022 TKTYCYKTC
+1022 
-1031 LTAGSGSDT
+1031 
-1040 FMFYNTCGPTGTT
+1040 
-1053 GPSAVVTERHLTGQS
+1053 
-1068 GQSAQN
+1068 
-1074 LIILRND
+1074 
-1081 SITPNEPKHPNPDW
+1081 PKHPNPDW

-1113 AGVLRGGPAGPD
+1113 AGVLRGGAAGPD

-1135 AEPEGGEVSPPVGAG
+1135 AEPEAGEVSPPVGAG

>member
-1 NTLLTHKDERR
+1 MAAAARRSRGGAVALGLPPPSPPAPPMLLLLLLLGLGAGR
-12 WSPVLVRVL
+12 
-21 VLQAAWALA
+21 AA
-30 GGQVRYS
+30 GGPLRYS
-37 VEEPLGGTVVG
+37 VREELPHGAFVGNVASDLGVDPR
-48 RLAQDLGLEA
+48 RLAARGARLTSGSGRQYLELELGRGVL
-58 GEAEARRLRLVA
+58 LV
-70 QGRRASVEVSGASGA
+70 RERM
-85 LVVSSRL
+85 
-92 DREELCGKS
+92 DREELCELS
-101 APCALRLEVLVERP
+101 PTCFLSLELVIEQPIEVHNVEVEVL
-115 LRVFHVELEVTD
+115 D
-127 INDNAPVFRVD
+127 INDNAPRFPRQD
-138 EEALNI
+138 YRLEI
-144 AESSVPGSR
+144 SESAVPGAR
-153 FPLEGASDA
+153 FHIE
-162 DIGANAQL
+162 
-170 SYTLSPSEY
+170 
-179 FSLDQKGNNDQSAS
+179 
-193 LGLILIKALDRETN
+193 
-207 PVHRLVLT
+207 
-215 ASDGGRPSLTGTM
+215 
-228 ELVISVLDA
+228 
-237 NDNAPQFNQSV
+237 
-248 YKVKVLEGSE
+248 
-258 LGTLLITL
+258 
-266 SATDPDE
+266 
-273 GINSDIIYLFGK
+273 
-285 HVSTKVKEMF
+285 
-295 TIDENKGEIRIQDK
+295 
-309 LDYEER
+309 
-315 ESYEIPVEA
+315 
-324 RDKGSPPLSGHCKVL
+324 
-339 LELLDV
+339 
-345 NDNAP
+345 
-350 EVSVTSLSVPV
+350 
-361 PEDASVGTV
+361 
-370 VALLSV
+370 
-376 SDRDSG
+376 
-382 ANGRVRCWVWPASPF
+382 
-397 GLEATFSGSAQDPDV
+397 SAQDPDV
-412 GTNSVQN
+412 GTNSVQS
-419 YLLSPNRHFALDLKG
+419 YQLSPSRHFALDLKG

-492 DRSTYTVSLL
+492 DRSTYTVNLL
-502 ENSLPGTLVVKL
+502 ENSPPGTLVVKL

-551 VRVNGTLDYEEAS
+551 VRVNGTLDYEEAFS
-564 FYEIYVQATDQ
+564 YEIYVQATDQ
-575 GPVSL
+575 GPVSM

-590 VDANDNVPEVQLTSL
+590 VDANDNVPEVVLTSL
-605 YSPVPEDARSGTVV
+605 YSPVPEDAKSGTVV

-639 PPGLPFALNSFK
+639 PPGLPFMLNSFK

-714 ENNPLGAFLCT
+714 ENNPLGVLLCT

-734 KNAYVSYSL
+734 ENAYVSYSL

-753 ASYVSIKPDSGNMYA
+753 TSYVSIKSDSGNMYA
-768 VRSFDYETLREFQVT
+768 VKSFDYETLREFQVL

-789 GIPPLSSTVTVYI
+789 GIPSLSSTVSVHI

-829 PRSAYAGYLVTK
+829 PRLANAGYLVTK

-848 SGQNAWLFFYLVQTS
+848 SGQNAWLFYHLVQTS
-863 DPGLFRI
+863 DPDLFRV

-881 KLGEDS
+881 KLREES
-887 TPTFNLT
+887 TPTYNLT

-901 EPSMSSS
+901 EPPMSSS
-908 VSITIAVV
+908 VAITVAVV

-923 PDRRRHFK
+923 PDTRRHIK
-931 SPSNYSEVTLYLI
+931 SPSNYSEITLYLI
-944 IALSAISFV
+944 IALCAISFV
-953 FLFTIIGLTI
+953 FLFTIIGLTV
-963 IKCYRYSLYGC
+963 IKCYRYSLYGD
-974 SCCAGCCTV
+974 SCCTGFCGV
-983 RERSAADQ
+983 RERCPAEL

-1002 LPQGLKVQPHFI
+1002 LPHGLKVQPHFI

-1022 TKTYCYKTC
+1022 TKTYCYKAC

-1040 FMFYNTCGPTGTT
+1040 FMFYNTCGPTGT

-1074 LIILRND
+1074 LIILKND

-1113 AGVLRGGPAGPD
+1113 AGILRGGPGGPD

-1135 AEPEGGEVSPPVGAG
+1135 PEPEAGEVSPPVGAG

-1162 GNSKQGGPGELPDK
+1162 GNPKQGGPGELPDK

>member
-1 NTLLTHKDERR
+1 IVGGRM
-12 WSPVLVRVL
+12 RVYL
-21 VLQAAWALA
+21 MVFCLICCTAN
-30 GGQVRYS
+30 GQVVYS
-37 VEEPLGGTVVG
+37 IAEETERG
-48 RLAQDLGLEA
+48 
-58 GEAEARRLRLVA
+58 
-70 QGRRASVEVSGASGA
+70 ASVGNIAKDLRIDAATLSARKFRMITGSSKQYFNINASTGA
-85 LVVSSRL
+85 LSVNEPI
-92 DREELCGKS
+92 DREQLCELKS
-101 APCALRLEVLVERP
+101 LVIEQPIEVHNVEVEVL
-115 LRVFHVELEVTD
+115 D
-127 INDNAPVFRVD
+127 INDNAPRFPRQD
-138 EEALNI
+138 YRLEI
-144 AESSVPGSR
+144 SESAVPGAR
-153 FPLEGASDA
+153 FHIE
-162 DIGANAQL
+162 
-170 SYTLSPSEY
+170 
-179 FSLDQKGNNDQSAS
+179 
-193 LGLILIKALDRETN
+193 
-207 PVHRLVLT
+207 
-215 ASDGGRPSLTGTM
+215 
-228 ELVISVLDA
+228 
-237 NDNAPQFNQSV
+237 
-248 YKVKVLEGSE
+248 
-258 LGTLLITL
+258 
-266 SATDPDE
+266 
-273 GINSDIIYLFGK
+273 
-285 HVSTKVKEMF
+285 
-295 TIDENKGEIRIQDK
+295 
-309 LDYEER
+309 
-315 ESYEIPVEA
+315 
-324 RDKGSPPLSGHCKVL
+324 
-339 LELLDV
+339 
-345 NDNAP
+345 
-350 EVSVTSLSVPV
+350 
-361 PEDASVGTV
+361 
-370 VALLSV
+370 
-376 SDRDSG
+376 
-382 ANGRVRCWVWPASPF
+382 
-397 GLEATFSGSAQDPDV
+397 SAQDPDV
-412 GTNSVQN
+412 GTNSVQS
-419 YLLSPNRHFALDLKG
+419 YQLSPSRHFALDLKG

-502 ENSLPGTLVVKL
+502 ENAPPGTLVVKL

-564 FYEIYVQATDQ
+564 SYEIYVQATDQ
-575 GPVSL
+575 GPVSM

-590 VDANDNVPEVQLTSL
+590 VDANDNVPEVVLTSL
-605 YSPVPEDARSGTVV
+605 YSPVPEDAKAGTVV

-639 PPGLPFALNSFK
+639 PPGLPFTLNSFK
-651 NSYTLVTQGKLDHE
+651 NSYTLITQGKLDHE

-686 QKVIHVEISDIN
+686 QKVIHVDISDIN
-698 DNPPRF
+698 DNPPHF

-714 ENNPLGAFLCT
+714 ENNPLGALLCT
-725 IKATDPDVA
+725 IKATDPDVDE
-734 KNAYVSYSL
+734 NAYVSYSL

-753 ASYVSIKPDSGNMYA
+753 ASYVSIKSDSGNMYA
-768 VRSFDYETLREFQVT
+768 VRSFDYETLREFQVV

-789 GIPPLSSTVTVYI
+789 GIPPLSSSVTVHI

-829 PRSAYAGYLVTK
+829 PRLAYAGYLVTK

-848 SGQNAWLFFYLVQTS
+848 SGQNAWLFFHLVQTS
-863 DPGLFRI
+863 DPGLFRV

-887 TPTFNLT
+887 APTFNLT

-901 EPSMSSS
+901 EPPMSSS
-908 VSITIAVV
+908 VAITVAVV

-923 PDRRRHFK
+923 PDTRRHFK
-931 SPSNYSEVTLYLI
+931 SPSNYSEITLYLI

-953 FLFTIIGLTI
+953 FLFTIIGLTV
-963 IKCYRYSLYGC
+963 IKCYRYSLYGD
-974 SCCAGCCTV
+974 SCCAGFCGV
-983 RERSAADQ
+983 RERCPAEI

-1002 LPQGLKVQPHFI
+1002 LPHGLK
-1014 EVRGNGSL
+1014 
-1022 TKTYCYKTC
+1022 
-1031 LTAGSGSDT
+1031 
-1040 FMFYNTCGPTGTT
+1040 
-1053 GPSAVVTERHLTGQS
+1053 
-1068 GQSAQN
+1068 
-1074 LIILRND
+1074 
-1081 SITPNEPKHPNPDW
+1081 PKHPNPDW

-1113 AGVLRGGPAGPD
+1113 AGVIRGGPGGPD

-1135 AEPEGGEVSPPVGAG
+1135 PEPEAGEVSPPVGAG

-1162 GNSKQGGPGELPDK
+1162 GNPKQGGPGELPDK

>member
-1 NTLLTHKDERR
+1 TANGQVVYSIPEETERGAAVGNVAKDLGIDAATLSARKFRMITSSSKQYFNINASTGALSVNEPIDREQLCELQ
-12 WSPVLVRVL
+12 SACLLNYEL
-21 VLQAAWALA
+21 VL
-30 GGQVRYS
+30 
-37 VEEPLGGTVVG
+37 ENPL
-48 RLAQDLGLEA
+48 
-58 GEAEARRLRLVA
+58 
-70 QGRRASVEVSGASGA
+70 
-85 LVVSSRL
+85 
-92 DREELCGKS
+92 ELYRMEFK
-101 APCALRLEVLVERP
+101 VL
-115 LRVFHVELEVTD
+115 D
-127 INDNAPVFRVD
+127 INDNSPSFS
-138 EEALNI
+138 LNEYHI
-144 AESSVPGSR
+144 NVPEFLSPGAR
-153 FPLEGASDA
+153 FTLP
-162 DIGANAQL
+162 NAQDL
-170 SYTLSPSEY
+170 
-179 FSLDQKGNNDQSAS
+179 
-193 LGLILIKALDRETN
+193 
-207 PVHRLVLT
+207 
-215 ASDGGRPSLTGTM
+215 
-228 ELVISVLDA
+228 
-237 NDNAPQFNQSV
+237 
-248 YKVKVLEGSE
+248 
-258 LGTLLITL
+258 
-266 SATDPDE
+266 DE
-273 GINSDIIYLFGK
+273 GTNS
-285 HVSTKVKEMF
+285 
-295 TIDENKGEIRIQDK
+295 
-309 LDYEER
+309 
-315 ESYEIPVEA
+315 
-324 RDKGSPPLSGHCKVL
+324 
-339 LELLDV
+339 
-345 NDNAP
+345 
-350 EVSVTSLSVPV
+350 
-361 PEDASVGTV
+361 
-370 VALLSV
+370 
-376 SDRDSG
+376 
-382 ANGRVRCWVWPASPF
+382 
-397 GLEATFSGSAQDPDV
+397 DPDV
-412 GTNSVQN
+412 GTNSVQS
-419 YLLSPNRHFALDLKG
+419 YQLSPSRHFALDLKG

-502 ENSLPGTLVVKL
+502 ENAPPGTLVVKL

-564 FYEIYVQATDQ
+564 SYEIYVQATDQ
-575 GPVSL
+575 GPVSM

-590 VDANDNVPEVQLTSL
+590 VDANDNAPEVVLTSL
-605 YSPVPEDARSGTVV
+605 YSPVPEDAKAGTVV

-639 PPGLPFALNSFK
+639 PPGLPFTLKSFK
-651 NSYTLVTQGKLDHE
+651 NSYTLITQGKLDHE

-714 ENNPLGAFLCT
+714 ENNPLGALLCT

-734 KNAYVSYSL
+734 ENAYVSYSL

-753 ASYVSIKPDSGNMYA
+753 ASYVSIKSDSGNMYA
-768 VRSFDYETLREFQVT
+768 VRSFDYETLREFQVI

-848 SGQNAWLFFYLVQTS
+848 SGQNAWLFFHLVQTS
-863 DPGLFRI
+863 EPGLFRI

-894 VEVRDNG
+894 VVVRDNG
-901 EPSMSSS
+901 DPPMSSS
-908 VSITIAVV
+908 VAITVAVV

-923 PDRRRHFK
+923 PDTRRHIK
-931 SPSNYSEVTLYLI
+931 NPNNYSEITLYLI

-953 FLFTIIGLTI
+953 FLFTIIGLTV
-963 IKCYRYSLYGC
+963 IKCYRYSLYGD
-974 SCCAGCCTV
+974 SCCAGFCGV
-983 RERSAADQ
+983 RERCPAEL

-1002 LPQGLKVQPHFI
+1002 LPPGLKVQPHFI

-1022 TKTYCYKTC
+1022 TKTYCYKAC

-1074 LIILRND
+1074 LIILKND

-1095 RYSASLRAGMQS
+1095 RYSASLRAGMQRYVWLLCIWRRQESYVEDQEGLISSGQPSPVLLQVS
-1107 AVHMEE
+1107 A
-1113 AGVLRGGPAGPD
+1113 
-1125 QQWPT
+1125 
-1130 VSSAT
+1130 
-1135 AEPEGGEVSPPVGAG
+1135 GEVSPPVGAG

-1162 GNSKQGGPGELPDK
+1162 GNPKQGGPGELPDK

>member
-1 NTLLTHKDERR
+1 IVGGSIRGGAAVLGPLLLLGLCAGR
-12 WSPVLVRVL
+12 
-21 VLQAAWALA
+21 AA
-30 GGQVRYS
+30 GGPLRYS
-37 VEEPLGGTVVG
+37 V
-48 RLAQDLGLEA
+48 
-58 GEAEARRLRLVA
+58 
-70 QGRRASVEVSGASGA
+70 
-85 LVVSSRL
+85 
-92 DREELCGKS
+92 REELPHGAFVGS
-101 APCALRLEVLVERP
+101 VASDLGVDPRRLAARGARITSGSGRQYLELELGRGALLVRERMDREALCELSPSCFLSLELVIEQPIEVHNVEVEVL
-115 LRVFHVELEVTD
+115 D
-127 INDNAPVFRVD
+127 INDNAPRFPRQD
-138 EEALNI
+138 YRLEI
-144 AESSVPGSR
+144 SESAVPGAR
-153 FPLEGASDA
+153 FHIE
-162 DIGANAQL
+162 
-170 SYTLSPSEY
+170 
-179 FSLDQKGNNDQSAS
+179 
-193 LGLILIKALDRETN
+193 
-207 PVHRLVLT
+207 
-215 ASDGGRPSLTGTM
+215 
-228 ELVISVLDA
+228 
-237 NDNAPQFNQSV
+237 
-248 YKVKVLEGSE
+248 
-258 LGTLLITL
+258 
-266 SATDPDE
+266 
-273 GINSDIIYLFGK
+273 
-285 HVSTKVKEMF
+285 
-295 TIDENKGEIRIQDK
+295 
-309 LDYEER
+309 
-315 ESYEIPVEA
+315 
-324 RDKGSPPLSGHCKVL
+324 
-339 LELLDV
+339 
-345 NDNAP
+345 
-350 EVSVTSLSVPV
+350 
-361 PEDASVGTV
+361 
-370 VALLSV
+370 
-376 SDRDSG
+376 
-382 ANGRVRCWVWPASPF
+382 
-397 GLEATFSGSAQDPDV
+397 SAQDPDV

-419 YLLSPNRHFALDLKG
+419 YLLSPSRHFALDLKG

-451 REQSALQQLVLT
+451 REQTALQQLVLT

-529 SFGSYTPQKV
+529 SFSSYTPQKV

-564 FYEIYVQATDQ
+564 SYEIYVQATDQ
-575 GPVSL
+575 GPVSM

-590 VDANDNVPEVQLTSL
+590 VDANDNVPEVELTSL

-639 PPGLPFALNSFK
+639 PPGLPFTLNSFK

-714 ENNPLGAFLCT
+714 ENNPLGAFLCA

-743 LDGEIEGLPV
+743 VDGEIEGLPV
-753 ASYVSIKPDSGNMYA
+753 ASYVSIKSDSGNMYA
-768 VRSFDYETLREFQVT
+768 VRSFDYETLREFQVI

-908 VSITIAVV
+908 VAITVAVV

-963 IKCYRYSLYGC
+963 IKCYRYSLYGS
-974 SCCAGCCTV
+974 SCCAGLTTTSV
-983 RERSAADQ
+983 GTW
-991 YKQANNNIDAR
+991 IDFDSSHTMVMCAHC
-1002 LPQGLKVQPHFI
+1002 PGL
-1014 EVRGNGSL
+1014 
-1022 TKTYCYKTC
+1022 
-1031 LTAGSGSDT
+1031 
-1040 FMFYNTCGPTGTT
+1040 MF
-1053 GPSAVVTERHLTGQS
+1053 LQ
-1068 GQSAQN
+1068 
-1074 LIILRND
+1074 
-1081 SITPNEPKHPNPDW
+1081 PKHPNPDW

-1135 AEPEGGEVSPPVGAG
+1135 AEPEAGEVSPPVGAG

>member
-1 NTLLTHKDERR
+1 SVLPRLRPRGSWSRESGSGESRSLLLPPPPPPPPPHLPPPWTFVGNVASDLGVDPRR
-12 WSPVLVRVL
+12 LAARGARLTSGSGRQYLELELGRGVLLVRE
-21 VLQAAWALA
+21 
-30 GGQVRYS
+30 RM
-37 VEEPLGGTVVG
+37 
-48 RLAQDLGLEA
+48 
-58 GEAEARRLRLVA
+58 
-70 QGRRASVEVSGASGA
+70 
-85 LVVSSRL
+85 
-92 DREELCGKS
+92 DREELCELS
-101 APCALRLEVLVERP
+101 PTCFLSLELVIEQPIEVHNVEVEVL
-115 LRVFHVELEVTD
+115 D
-127 INDNAPVFRVD
+127 INDNAPRFPRQD
-138 EEALNI
+138 YRLEI
-144 AESSVPGSR
+144 SESAVPGAR
-153 FPLEGASDA
+153 FHIE
-162 DIGANAQL
+162 
-170 SYTLSPSEY
+170 
-179 FSLDQKGNNDQSAS
+179 
-193 LGLILIKALDRETN
+193 
-207 PVHRLVLT
+207 
-215 ASDGGRPSLTGTM
+215 
-228 ELVISVLDA
+228 
-237 NDNAPQFNQSV
+237 
-248 YKVKVLEGSE
+248 
-258 LGTLLITL
+258 
-266 SATDPDE
+266 
-273 GINSDIIYLFGK
+273 
-285 HVSTKVKEMF
+285 
-295 TIDENKGEIRIQDK
+295 
-309 LDYEER
+309 
-315 ESYEIPVEA
+315 
-324 RDKGSPPLSGHCKVL
+324 
-339 LELLDV
+339 
-345 NDNAP
+345 
-350 EVSVTSLSVPV
+350 
-361 PEDASVGTV
+361 
-370 VALLSV
+370 
-376 SDRDSG
+376 
-382 ANGRVRCWVWPASPF
+382 
-397 GLEATFSGSAQDPDV
+397 SAQDPDV
-412 GTNSVQN
+412 GTNSVQS
-419 YLLSPNRHFALDLKG
+419 YQLSPSRHFALDLKG

-492 DRSTYTVSLL
+492 DRSTYTVNLL
-502 ENSLPGTLVVKL
+502 ENSPPGTLVVKL

-564 FYEIYVQATDQ
+564 SYEIYVQATDQ
-575 GPVSL
+575 GPVSM

-590 VDANDNVPEVQLTSL
+590 VDANDNVPEVVLTSL
-605 YSPVPEDARSGTVV
+605 YSPVPEDAKSGTVV

-639 PPGLPFALNSFK
+639 PPGLPFMLNSFK

-673 VTATDSGSPPLSS
+673 VTATDSGIPPLSS

-704 EEPVYSVYIP
+704 EEPVYSVYVP
-714 ENNPLGAFLCT
+714 ENNPLGVLLCT

-734 KNAYVSYSL
+734 ENAYVSYSL

-753 ASYVSIKPDSGNMYA
+753 TSYVSIKSDSGNMYA
-768 VRSFDYETLREFQVT
+768 VKSFDYETLREFQVV

-789 GIPPLSSTVTVYI
+789 GIPSLSSTVSVHI

-829 PRSAYAGYLVTK
+829 PRLANAGYLVTK

-848 SGQNAWLFFYLVQTS
+848 SGQNAWLFYHL
-863 DPGLFRI
+863 
-870 ELHTGEIRTTR
+870 LHTGEIRTTR
-881 KLGEDS
+881 KLREES
-887 TPTFNLT
+887 TPTYNLT

-901 EPSMSSS
+901 EPPMSSS
-908 VSITIAVV
+908 VAITVAVV

-923 PDRRRHFK
+923 PDTRRHIK
-931 SPSNYSEVTLYLI
+931 SPSNYSEITLYLI
-944 IALSAISFV
+944 IALCAISFV
-953 FLFTIIGLTI
+953 FLFTIIGLTV
-963 IKCYRYSLYGC
+963 IKCYRYSLYGD
-974 SCCAGCCTV
+974 SCCTGFCGV
-983 RERSAADQ
+983 RERCPAEL

-1002 LPQGLKVQPHFI
+1002 FSPS
-1014 EVRGNGSL
+1014 VRKSPAEE
-1022 TKTYCYKTC
+1022 KT
-1031 LTAGSGSDT
+1031 
-1040 FMFYNTCGPTGTT
+1040 
-1053 GPSAVVTERHLTGQS
+1053 
-1068 GQSAQN
+1068 N
-1074 LIILRND
+1074 LLV
-1081 SITPNEPKHPNPDW
+1081 SPKHPNPDW

-1113 AGVLRGGPAGPD
+1113 AGILRGGPGGPD

-1135 AEPEGGEVSPPVGAG
+1135 PEPEAGEVSPPVGAG

-1162 GNSKQGGPGELPDK
+1162 GNPKQGGPGELPDK